1 MVSQASVLPPSISLT
16 VFGVCKEHD
25 RIEKYTEKRD
35 VIRNVISLLWRSR
48 RHPAVERALGVQ
60 RATAGCVSVSV
71 CMCRTCSMLPRAEKP
86 TNWKMGIGNGVKVVC
101 CTCLRL
107 LWSRSLER
115 RSPFDGIL
123 RGMVGG
129 FR

>member
-16 VFGVCKEHD
+16 VFGVCKEHG

-60 RATAGCVSVSV
+60 RATAGCVSVCV
-71 CMCRTCSMLPRAEKP
+71 CVCVEHVQCFPEQKSRQ
-86 TNWKMGIGNGVKVVC
+86 IG
-101 CTCLRL
+101 R
-107 LWSRSLER
+107 WE
-115 RSPFDGIL
+115 
-123 RGMVGG
+123 
-129 FR
+129 